1 MCEVMF
7 LIINFNVN
15 IVCSLYSV
23 SDEDLKVSLKFL
35 NNIPSIAKLSRLNC
49 LPRSYCLISIISVLF
64 LVISY

>member
-7 LIINFNVN
+7 LIIDCDVN

-23 SDEDLKVSLKFL
+23 SDKDLKVSLKFS
-35 NNIPSIAKLSRLNC
+35 NNIPSIAKLSRLDC
-49 LPRSYCLISIISVLF
+49 LPRSYCLISIISVLC